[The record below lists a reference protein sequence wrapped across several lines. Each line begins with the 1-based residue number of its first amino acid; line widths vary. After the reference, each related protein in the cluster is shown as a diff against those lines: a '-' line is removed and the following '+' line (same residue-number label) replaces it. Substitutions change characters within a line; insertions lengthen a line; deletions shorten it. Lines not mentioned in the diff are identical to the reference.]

1 MRKNLCNAIVYEN
14 KTNPGLV
21 IVECGF
27 WRYIELRKAELGN
40 QEDIRI
46 MRTVRAL
53 PTPINLWLCLIR
65 KSCTHD
71 NRPKTPEG
79 KYRIG

>member
-1 MRKNLCNAIVYEN
+1 MYEN

-21 IVECGF
+21 FAECGF
-27 WRYIELRKAELGN
+27 WRYIELRKVELGK
-40 QEDIRI
+40 QEDINI
-46 MRTVRAL
+46 LRTVRAL

-65 KSCTHD
+65 KSYTYD
-71 NRPKTPEG
+71 NRPTSPEG